1 MSVRPHDED
10 VHRVTA
16 LALGLAFAAREA
28 AMAVEELIHA
38 AGGRIEVLNAAGS
51 RVAGMSIGDHD
62 THRRAG
68 ELLRE
73 AVAHRRKHLPDP
85 SPAAR

>member
-1 MSVRPHDED
+1 MSARTHDED

-28 AMAVEELIHA
+28 TMAVEELIHA
-38 AGGRIEVLNAAGS
+38 AGGRVEVLNAAGS
-51 RVAGMSIGDHD
+51 RVAGLSIGDHD

-73 AVAHRRKHLPDP
+73 AVARRRKHVPDP
-85 SPAAR
+85 SPASR

>member
-1 MSVRPHDED
+1 MSIRERDED

-28 AMAVEELIHA
+28 AMAVEELIYA
-38 AGGRIEVLNAAGS
+38 AGGRVEVLNAAGS
-51 RVAGMSIGDHD
+51 RVAGMAIGDHD

-73 AVAHRRKHLPDP
+73 AVAHRRRHVANA
-85 SPAAR
+85 SPAGR